1 MLRCKILLFL
11 GVLRSTVVPSTR
23 HAIFLQCLVLKPLI
37 WLAVMSAVTRT
48 TAVLSSCT
56 VCWKTMLLTLQC
68 LQATYFYAFSRWSL
82 RMSDPTTSTTLSVT
96 FKLVRVF
103 MSVVKE
109 PAPAMG
115 AAA

>member
-1 MLRCKILLFL
+1 LLLNVLRCKILLFL
-11 GVLRSTVVPSTR
+11 GVLRSTVVPST
-23 HAIFLQCLVLKPLI
+23 IFLQYLVLKPLI
-37 WLAVMSAVTRT
+37 WLAIMSAVTRT

-56 VCWKTMLLTLQC
+56 ACWITTLLTLQC

-96 FKLVRVF
+96 FKLVR